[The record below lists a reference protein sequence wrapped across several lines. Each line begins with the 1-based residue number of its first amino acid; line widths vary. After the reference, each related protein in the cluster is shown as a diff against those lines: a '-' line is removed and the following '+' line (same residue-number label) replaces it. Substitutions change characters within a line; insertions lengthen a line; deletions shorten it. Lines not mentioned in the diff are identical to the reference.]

1 MFLTSDLSKLDP
13 ATRAALIK
21 HLQHED
27 AAQLAIEKAEQA
39 RVAQLYRNVMRPG
52 DNPHGGIGQ
61 RHSVVHV
68 GLQNRLAAQYGHDVA
83 WNDPEFRQWLLK
95 HEDAFRVPDCRT
107 KISSG
112 WTPQTPDPKPQTL
125 H

>member
-1 MFLTSDLSKLDP
+1 MLLTADLRKLP
-13 ATRAALIK
+13 PEVRASLVK

-39 RVAQLYRNVMRPG
+39 KVAQLYRNVMRPG
-52 DNPHGGIGQ
+52 SNPHSPLGQ

-95 HEDAFRVPDCRT
+95 HEEAFRVPDVRQN
-107 KISSG
+107 ISSG
-112 WTPQTPDPKPQTL
+112 WTPQSESRK
-125 H
+125 